1 MLKQKCETI
10 IKELE
15 ELENGVP
22 MEEEGEGE
30 GDEKIMVEEEEEEE
44 EGQEEEGVKMEK
56 E

>member
-22 MEEEGEGE
+22 MEEE
-30 GDEKIMVEEEEEEE
+30 DEEEKKIMVEEEEEE
-44 EGQEEEGVKMEK
+44 QEEEGMKMEK

>member
-1 MLKQKCETI
+1 MEVLKQKCETI

-22 MEEEGEGE
+22 MEEE
-30 GDEKIMVEEEEEEE
+30 DEEKKKIMVEEEEEEE
-44 EGQEEEGVKMEK
+44 EGMKMEK

>member
-22 MEEEGEGE
+22 MEEE
-30 GDEKIMVEEEEEEE
+30 DEEKKKIMVEEEEEEE
-44 EGQEEEGVKMEK
+44 EGMKMEK

>member
-15 ELENGVP
+15 ELENGIP
-22 MEEEGEGE
+22 MEEEEE
-30 GDEKIMVEEEEEEE
+30 EEERNKIPVEEEEEEE
-44 EGQEEEGVKMEK
+44 EGLKMEK

>member
-22 MEEEGEGE
+22 MEEE
-30 GDEKIMVEEEEEEE
+30 DEEEKKIMVEEEEEEE
-44 EGQEEEGVKMEK
+44 EGMKMEK
-56 E
+56 

>member
-1 MLKQKCETI
+1 MEVLKQKCETI

-22 MEEEGEGE
+22 MEEE
-30 GDEKIMVEEEEEEE
+30 DEEEKKIMVEEEEEEE
-44 EGQEEEGVKMEK
+44 EGMKMEK

>member
-1 MLKQKCETI
+1 MKQKCETI

-22 MEEEGEGE
+22 MEEE
-30 GDEKIMVEEEEEEE
+30 DEEEKKIIVEEEEEEE
-44 EGQEEEGVKMEK
+44 EGMKMEK

>member
-22 MEEEGEGE
+22 MEEEGEE
-30 GDEKIMVEEEEEEE
+30 EKIMVEEEEEEE
-44 EGQEEEGVKMEK
+44 QEREEQMKMEN

>member
-1 MLKQKCETI
+1 MAVLKQKCETI

-22 MEEEGEGE
+22 MEEEGGEGE
-30 GDEKIMVEEEEEEE
+30 EKIMVEEEEE
-44 EGQEEEGVKMEK
+44 QEEEGVKMEK

>member
-1 MLKQKCETI
+1 MEVLKQKCETI

-22 MEEEGEGE
+22 MEEE
-30 GDEKIMVEEEEEEE
+30 DEEEKKIMVEEEEEEE
-44 EGQEEEGVKMEK
+44 EEGMKMEK

>member
-1 MLKQKCETI
+1 MEVLKQKCETI

-30 GDEKIMVEEEEEEE
+30 EKIMEEKEEE
-44 EGQEEEGVKMEK
+44 EEEGVKMEK

>member
-15 ELENGVP
+15 ELENGIP
-22 MEEEGEGE
+22 MEEEEE
-30 GDEKIMVEEEEEEE
+30 EERNKIPVEEEEEEE
-44 EGQEEEGVKMEK
+44 EGLKMEK

>member
-22 MEEEGEGE
+22 MEEEEGE
-30 GDEKIMVEEEEEEE
+30 EEKIMVEEEEEEE
-44 EGQEEEGVKMEK
+44 QEREEQMKMED

>member
-22 MEEEGEGE
+22 MEEE
-30 GDEKIMVEEEEEEE
+30 DEEEKKIMVEEEEEEE
-44 EGQEEEGVKMEK
+44 EGMKMEK

>member
-22 MEEEGEGE
+22 MEEE
-30 GDEKIMVEEEEEEE
+30 DEEEKKIIVEEEEEEE
-44 EGQEEEGVKMEK
+44 EGMKMEK

>member
-15 ELENGVP
+15 ELENGIP
-22 MEEEGEGE
+22 MEEEEE
-30 GDEKIMVEEEEEEE
+30 EEERNKIPVEEEEEEE
-44 EGQEEEGVKMEK
+44 EEGLKMEK

>member
-22 MEEEGEGE
+22 MEEEEGE
-30 GDEKIMVEEEEEEE
+30 EEKIMVEEEEEEE
-44 EGQEEEGVKMEK
+44 EEREEQMKMED

>member
-22 MEEEGEGE
+22 MEEEEEGE
-30 GDEKIMVEEEEEEE
+30 EEKIMVEEEEEEE
-44 EGQEEEGVKMEK
+44 QEREEQMKMEN

>member
-1 MLKQKCETI
+1 MKQKCETI

-22 MEEEGEGE
+22 MEEE
-30 GDEKIMVEEEEEEE
+30 DEEEKKIMVEEEEEE
-44 EGQEEEGVKMEK
+44 QEEEGMKMEK

>member
-22 MEEEGEGE
+22 MEEEEEGE
-30 GDEKIMVEEEEEEE
+30 EEKIMVEEEEEEE
-44 EGQEEEGVKMEK
+44 QEREEQMKMED

>member
-1 MLKQKCETI
+1 MKQKCETI

-22 MEEEGEGE
+22 MEEE
-30 GDEKIMVEEEEEEE
+30 DEEEKKIMVEEEEEEE
-44 EGQEEEGVKMEK
+44 EGMKMEK